1 MSLQKL
7 HAFEKTAI
15 QARHSIKRLE
25 MILDSNRSS
34 ANEIAIAGAL
44 LGKFK
49 EIRSIIPTEFKD
61 VDLKDK
67 E

>member
-25 MILDSNRSS
+25 MIIDNTRSTEQEKRT
-34 ANEIAIAGAL
+34 AEHL
-44 LGKFK
+44 LMKFR
-49 EIRSIIPTEFKD
+49 EIRSIIPDEFKD
-61 VDLKDK
+61 VDLNR